1 MKAII
6 FLFRMDPP
14 KLKRR
19 ARALGDATV
28 WIREMGAQ
36 ESHAPSTPTVP
47 PKSTLSGARSEPPR
61 KRSRRGLWGQAQSP
75 FSLPARAS
83 SASSA
88 SATITPQDV
97 IDSRDP
103 VLTIVD
109 PSSERVQ
116 ALIGLQR
123 FEYLKECGQ
132 TRPVKVV
139 RVQMIKRPQSVFN
152 AYVNLYG
159 RVLDARPT
167 WAAIRLEYAYP
178 FTGRILKVPLDHFR
192 IVHEK

>member
-1 MKAII
+1 MN
-6 FLFRMDPP
+6 PP

-19 ARALGDATV
+19 ARALGDASE
-28 WIREMGAQ
+28 WIRVTGAQ
-36 ESHAPSTPTVP
+36 ESHAPSPSSTTPKP
-47 PKSTLSGARSEPPR
+47 SLPSRSDRSDAPPR
-61 KRSRRGLWGQAQSP
+61 KRSRRGLWGQVQSP
-75 FSLPARAS
+75 FSSPTRAANAS
-83 SASSA
+83 SAPA
-88 SATITPQDV
+88 IAAIAPQDV

-116 ALIGLQR
+116 ALIGVQR

-132 TRPVKVV
+132 SRPVKVV

-167 WAAIRLEYAYP
+167 WAAVRLEYAYP

-192 IVHEK
+192 IAHEK